1 MTIALI
7 VLICVFASMKVE
19 MLNKEYV
26 EAAGPLN
33 FMTTTKRRAYLPTD
47 TFSYENGLN
56 MAVAF
61 TAYDNEEIYTLDL
74 SYGEIIFKAQTW
86 GEDADGNVSSNHE
99 NIESTVCTDE

>member
-19 MLNKEYV
+19 MLNKEFV
-26 EAAGPLN
+26 EGAEPLKI
-33 FMTTTKRRAYLPTD
+33 MTTTKQRAYLPTD

-61 TAYDNEEIYTLDL
+61 TAYDNDEAYLLDP
-74 SYGEIIFKAQTW
+74 SYGEIIF
-86 GEDADGNVSSNHE
+86 N
-99 NIESTVCTDE
+99 